1 MINELTRDGGA
12 GPDRARDALER
23 IDAALRGL
31 RYGTVTAV
39 VQDGVV
45 VQVERTEKFRLE
57 RGRGTSGAAPGPPN
71 KHDAASTEVTR
82 RRS

>member
-1 MINELTRDGGA
+1 MSRPEKEDPAMKTPHDEALAHLPGLERG
-12 GPDRARDALER
+12 REALER

-45 VQVERTEKFRLE
+45 VQVERTEKIRLD
-57 RGRGTSGAAPGPPN
+57 RGGRRE
-71 KHDAASTEVTR
+71 AS
-82 RRS
+82 S

>member
-1 MINELTRDGGA
+1 MSEHTTRDD
-12 GPDRARDALER
+12 GPAPFERTQDALDR
-23 IDAALRGL
+23 INAALRGL

-57 RGRGTSGAAPGPPN
+57 KR
-71 KHDAASTEVTR
+71 E
-82 RRS
+82 RSR

>member
-1 MINELTRDGGA
+1 MSRPEESIDMAQDEVA
-12 GPDRARDALER
+12 DRSAPPERPRDALDR
-23 IDAALRGL
+23 INAALRGL

-57 RGRGTSGAAPGPPN
+57 KR
-71 KHDAASTEVTR
+71 D
-82 RRS
+82 RSR

>member
-1 MINELTRDGGA
+1 MSRPEESIDMAQDEVADRSASPEPPRDELDRIN
-12 GPDRARDALER
+12 
-23 IDAALRGL
+23 AALRGL

-57 RGRGTSGAAPGPPN
+57 KR
-71 KHDAASTEVTR
+71 D
-82 RRS
+82 RSR

>member
-1 MINELTRDGGA
+1 MSTSDSIHENGQSRSREALDRIN
-12 GPDRARDALER
+12 
-23 IDAALRGL
+23 AALRGL

-57 RGRGTSGAAPGPPN
+57 RGRHRDVPESPRPN
-71 KHDAASTEVTR
+71 DTTVVRSRSTVPI
-82 RRS
+82 